1 MLRRMLLVVGRDWR
15 EMRSTAAF
23 RITLALAAPV
33 TAGASAGISV
43 ALRLQS
49 WYGDAE
55 ARPALDLIVGLV
67 AYFLPLFVLTAFIWA
82 FASLPVV
89 KEKANGNIEC
99 LLATPLGP
107 RALWAGKGLA
117 VFGPGY
123 VIAAIGTAVVL
134 LAVNLAAIRPGWDSI
149 ALPAPALATGL
160 VINPLLFLAVLLFTI
175 LYSMAGNPDAA
186 VAPSFIIGFGLM
198 IGVPVGMAT
207 GAVDICSW
215 PFALWS
221 LAAAAAAWAVL
232 LFLSRRLTRQNI
244 VLSGRS
250 G

>member
-1 MLRRMLLVVGRDWR
+1 MMLLVARRDWR

-23 RITLALAAPV
+23 RIMMALVALV
-33 TAGASAGISV
+33 TVVASAGISI

-67 AYFLPLFVLTAFIWA
+67 AYFLPLFVLTSFIWS

-117 VFGPGY
+117 VFVPGY
-123 VIAAIGTAVVL
+123 VTAAIATAIVL
-134 LAVNLAAIRPGWDSI
+134 LAVNLAAIRPGWETF
-149 ALPAPALATGL
+149 ALPGPALANGL
-160 VINPLLFLAVLLFTI
+160 VINPLLFCAVLLFTI

-186 VAPSFIIGFGLM
+186 MAPSFIVGFGLM
-198 IGVPVGMAT
+198 IGVPVGLAT

-215 PFALWS
+215 PFALWC
-221 LAAAAAAWAVL
+221 LAGAAAAWGVL
-232 LFLSRRLTRQNI
+232 LLLSRRLTRQDI
-244 VLSGRS
+244 VLSGR
-250 G
+250 GG